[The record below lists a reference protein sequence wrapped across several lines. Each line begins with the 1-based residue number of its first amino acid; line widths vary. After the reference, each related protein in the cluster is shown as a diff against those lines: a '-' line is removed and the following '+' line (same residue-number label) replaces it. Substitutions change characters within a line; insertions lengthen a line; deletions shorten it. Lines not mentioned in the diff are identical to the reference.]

1 MEMDGASKS
10 FQRNQRVDGRPY
22 TEYTPA
28 MLRPSAESLAP
39 APPAPFAP
47 ITKKL
52 VTEEVL
58 VTLRKAILSGAFAG
72 GDHLVESRLAVQL
85 GVSRAPVREA
95 MFQLEREG
103 LLQIEE
109 GGAALVR
116 KLTRSDMEEIFALRS
131 ALEVMAARLAC
142 KRLDERTVAALKEN
156 IRRTEADQPLLDLT
170 LLDVEFHDL
179 IIDAAGNSRLQ
190 AAWLNLRPQL
200 QLWLARLH
208 GRHQAATRQTRT
220 ITARA
225 HRELLKDLLSEDP
238 DCVEERL
245 KAHLDGWRKYLDS
258 LEA

>member
-1 MEMDGASKS
+1 
-10 FQRNQRVDGRPY
+10 
-22 TEYTPA
+22 
-28 MLRPSAESLAP
+28 MLRPSAESLPSVQP
-39 APPAPFAP
+39 APLAP
-47 ITKKL
+47 ITKRL

-58 VTLRKAILSGAFAG
+58 ATLRKAILAGAFAG
-72 GDHLVESRLAVQL
+72 GDHLVESRLALQL

-103 LLQIEE
+103 LLQFDE

-116 KLTRSDMEEIFALRS
+116 KLTRSDMEEIFSLRS

-142 KRLDERTVAALKEN
+142 KRLSEKTVAALKEN
-156 IRRTEADQPLLDLT
+156 IRRTDADQPLLDLT

-190 AAWLNLRPQL
+190 AAWRNLRPQL

-208 GRHQAATRQTRT
+208 GRHEAATRQTRT

-225 HRELLKDLLSEDP
+225 HRDLLKDLLSGDP
-238 DCVEERL
+238 DRAEAL
-245 KAHLDGWRKYLDS
+245 IKTHLDGWRKYLDS

>member
-1 MEMDGASKS
+1 
-10 FQRNQRVDGRPY
+10 
-22 TEYTPA
+22 
-28 MLRPSAESLAP
+28 MLRPSPESLPPTQP
-39 APPAPFAP
+39 ASLAP
-47 ITKKL
+47 ITKRL

-58 VTLRKAILSGAFAG
+58 ATVRKAILSGAFAG

-103 LLQIEE
+103 LLQFDE

-116 KLTRSDMEEIFALRS
+116 KLTRLDMEEIFALRS

-142 KRLDERTVAALKEN
+142 KRLDEKTIAALKEN
-156 IRRTEADQPLLDLT
+156 IRRTDADQPLLDLT

-179 IIDAAGNSRLQ
+179 MIDAAGNSRLQ
-190 AAWLNLRPQL
+190 AAWRNLRPQL

-208 GRHQAATRQTRT
+208 GRHEAATRQTRT

-225 HRELLKDLLSEDP
+225 HRDLLKDLLSGDP
-238 DCVEERL
+238 DRAETL
-245 KAHLDGWRKYLDS
+245 IKKHLDGWRKYLDS